1 MKLSRLPRFGAR
13 TGMTLVEILA
23 VVVIL
28 GLLATT
34 LTVGFSGSFGKAKS
48 ELARTGVGQVT
59 QKLELYKIEKD
70 AWPSLDVGLRALSEG
85 FATPNDSFYLEP
97 DQLLDPWGKPYYFV
111 TPGPDQR
118 PYEVVSYGA
127 DAQPGGEGENADISS
142 ARLRAKQ

>member
-13 TGMTLVEILA
+13 TGMTLVEIVA

-48 ELARTGVGQVT
+48 ELARTGIGQVT

-85 FATPNDSFYLEP
+85 FATPSDSFYLEP
-97 DQLLDPWGKPYYFV
+97 DQLLDPWGKPYYLV

-127 DAQPGGEGENADISS
+127 DAQPGGEGESADISS
-142 ARLRAKQ
+142 ARSRARQ